1 MEKLISVAVMRDS
14 DAAEIAGGTDSK
26 ILMYR
31 AGLGIFRSFD
41 WHGKIDIVTGS
52 GNNAGDGYVL
62 ALLLHRHGIP
72 CRIVR
77 TSEKCSPDGSYFF
90 TKCQERGIPVTA
102 EADFSGTDQI
112 VDCLLGTGFRGEL
125 RPNLRQ
131 VVEQINQS
139 AAAVLSVDINSGM
152 NGDTGTGFCVLS
164 DRTVSV
170 GCLKYGHLLGMA
182 QGKIRSL
189 YNYDIGIPCK
199 AAICLCLPRTTAHR
213 RTGTLRRRTLFHKF
227 WTVSTFL
234 PERRHS
240 ECKNWQR
247 HCEKKS
253 VSALPVKQGK
263 FRIRHCDLILQ
274 FSPWCVI
281 IELEQVVVLRC
292 GEFQKNG
299 A

>member
-62 ALLLHRHGIP
+62 ALLLHWHGIP

-77 TSEKCSPDGSYFF
+77 ISEKCSPDGSYFF
-90 TKCQERGIPVTA
+90 TKCLERGIPVTA
-102 EADFSGTDQI
+102 EVDFSGTDQI

-152 NGDTGTGFCVLS
+152 NGDTGTGFCVQS

-199 AAICLCLPRTTAHR
+199 GSYLPLFTADDRTPENWDF
-213 RTGTLRRRTLFHKF
+213 TL
-227 WTVSTFL
+227 
-234 PERRHS
+234 
-240 ECKNWQR
+240 
-247 HCEKKS
+247 
-253 VSALPVKQGK
+253 
-263 FRIRHCDLILQ
+263 
-274 FSPWCVI
+274 
-281 IELEQVVVLRC
+281 
-292 GEFQKNG
+292 
-299 A
+299 